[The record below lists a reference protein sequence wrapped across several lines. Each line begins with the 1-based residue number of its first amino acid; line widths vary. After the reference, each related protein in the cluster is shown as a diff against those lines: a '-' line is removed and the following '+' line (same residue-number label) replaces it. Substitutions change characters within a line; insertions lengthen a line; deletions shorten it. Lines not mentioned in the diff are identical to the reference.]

1 MLDLLFIPAAVLLAC
16 ALRAV
21 RQGDHRLH
29 GYLMVATVT
38 VVILRLLLHPRA
50 LEARHFALWSALL
63 VMASGTLLLGR
74 AALAWREGR
83 SDRSYLPRLHRA
95 AGALTLV
102 LTTVTL
108 VVWFLRNRN

>member
-1 MLDLLFIPAAVLLAC
+1 MLDLLFLPAAVLLAC

-21 RQGDHRLH
+21 RRGDHRLH

-38 VVILRLLLHPRA
+38 VVILRLVLHPRSLA
-50 LEARHFALWSALL
+50 THHFALWAALVVL
-63 VMASGTLLLGR
+63 AGTTLLLGR

-83 SDRSYLPRLHRA
+83 SNRSAVPRIHRA

-102 LTTVTL
+102 LTAFTL
-108 VVWFLRNRN
+108 VVWFLRDRS

>member
-16 ALRAV
+16 ALLAV
-21 RQGDHRLH
+21 RRGDHRLH

-38 VVILRLLLHPRA
+38 VVVLRMVLHPRT
-50 LEARHFALWSALL
+50 LETHHFALWSALL
-63 VMASGTLLLGR
+63 VVAGTTLLLGR

-83 SDRSYLPRLHRA
+83 SDRSAIPRIHRT
-95 AGALTLV
+95 AGTLTLL
-102 LTTVTL
+102 LTAATL